1 MKNVE
6 ELIVNNMKLVVKIA
20 SDFKIRGTNLMI
32 DDLVSAGNL
41 GLIEAA
47 KRYDESVGGKFSVFA
62 SFYIKSKIREEI
74 YKFEN
79 AFSIGRNAIE
89 KMTKINRLKREKVHE
104 WSEEIGMKNRFKIN
118 SLLEGYQ
125 QVSIDDFCNDE
136 EKQTIGEVIPDKN
149 NCFESMEK
157 QEIIDLIKNNYK
169 SFLTEK
175 ESQIFELFFFADQK
189 YKQKEIAN
197 KLGTSL
203 QNVNHTLKSAIAKV
217 KRMVCLQEI

>member
-1 MKNVE
+1 MNKVE
-6 ELIVNNMKLVVKIA
+6 ELIINNMKLVVKIA
-20 SDFKIRGTNLMI
+20 SDFKIRGTNMML
-32 DDLVSAGNL
+32 DDLISAGNI
-41 GLIEAA
+41 GLMEAA
-47 KRYDESVGGKFSVFA
+47 NKYDESVGGKFSVYA
-62 SFYIKSKIREEI
+62 SYYIKSKIREEI

-79 AFSIGRNAIE
+79 SFSIGRNAIE
-89 KMTKINRLKREKVHE
+89 KMTKINRLKRDKVHE

-157 QEIIDLIKNNYK
+157 QEIIDMIKNNYK
-169 SFLTEK
+169 FLLTKK
-175 ESQIFELFFFADQK
+175 ESKIFELFFFADKK
-189 YKQKEIAN
+189 YKQKEIAE

-203 QNVNHTLKSAIAKV
+203 QNVNHTLKSAIAKI
-217 KRMVCLQEI
+217 KQMDCLQEI